1 MICNT
6 FTKEDFKEIEESRK
20 IGKVQYYYVRF
31 NAKEVEG
38 DLIQAV
44 EAEIDHYPTA
54 EDIELLSNKYLET
67 LKKGKI
73 VQVKEYDKSDN
84 VNKFIING
92 EAVWM
97 DKDTRMGIVG
107 GIRAQKEEGATT
119 VSVMFGNTWYNIPVQ
134 DALDILNTIEIY
146 AMACFKRTSEHLA
159 AVEELQTIDAVS
171 EYDFTTGY
179 PKVEEFVIE

>member
-6 FTKEDFKEIEESRK
+6 FTKEDFKEIEQSRK

-31 NAKEVEG
+31 NAKKVEG

-44 EAEIDHYPTA
+44 EAEINHYPTE
-54 EDIELLSNKYLET
+54 EDIELLYNKYINT

-73 VQVKEYDKSDN
+73 AQVKEYDKSDN

-92 EAVWM
+92 DAVWM
-97 DKDTRMGIVG
+97 DKDTRMGIVR

-119 VSVMFGNTWYNIPVQ
+119 VSVMFGDTWYELPVE
-134 DALDILNTIEIY
+134 DALGILNAVEVY
-146 AMACFKRTSEHLA
+146 AMACFKRTSEHMT
-159 AVEELQTIDAVS
+159 AVESLTTIDAVS
-171 EYDFTTGY
+171 SYDFTTGY
-179 PKVEEFVIE
+179 PKVQEFVIE

>member
-6 FTKEDFKEIEESRK
+6 FTKEDFKEIEQSRK

-73 VQVKEYDKSDN
+73 VQVKEYDKSEEVKEGD
-84 VNKFIING
+84 G
-92 EAVWM
+92 EP
-97 DKDTRMGIVG
+97 T
-107 GIRAQKEEGATT
+107 ESET
-119 VSVMFGNTWYNIPVQ
+119 V
-134 DALDILNTIEIY
+134 E
-146 AMACFKRTSEHLA
+146 SE
-159 AVEELQTIDAVS
+159 VTQ
-171 EYDFTTGY
+171 
-179 PKVEEFVIE
+179 

>member
-134 DALDILNTIEIY
+134 DALDILNTVEIY

-159 AVEELQTIDAVS
+159 AIEELQTIDAVS

>member
-6 FTKEDFKEIEESRK
+6 FTKEDFKEIEQSRK

-31 NAKEVEG
+31 NTKEVEG

-73 VQVKEYDKSDN
+73 VQVKEYDKSYN

-107 GIRAQKEEGATT
+107 GIRAQKEEGAVT
-119 VSVMFGNTWYNIPVQ
+119 VSVMFGDTWYDIPVE
-134 DALDILNTIEIY
+134 DALGILNTVEVY

-159 AVEELQTIDAVS
+159 AIEELQTIDAVS